1 MTSVRLER
9 QIRKCVEDL
18 NDLVCGQGLL
28 LTDPSVVSKSM
39 ELDRL
44 ILRAMYK
51 QKPAPVRRTS

>member
-1 MTSVRLER
+1 MLTNVRLER

-44 ILRAMYK
+44 ILRAM
-51 QKPAPVRRTS
+51 PRPNPVRKTS